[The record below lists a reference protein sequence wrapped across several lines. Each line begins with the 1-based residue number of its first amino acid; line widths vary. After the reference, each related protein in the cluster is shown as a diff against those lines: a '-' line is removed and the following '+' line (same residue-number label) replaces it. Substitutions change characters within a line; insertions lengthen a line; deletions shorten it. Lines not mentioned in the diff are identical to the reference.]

1 MGRTLSSKGRRA
13 AVGGGLLAALALLFA
28 AAESNTGMLP
38 VFALL
43 GHVLSVPA
51 GALLGYAA
59 ADIGG
64 VGDRR
69 PVRMA
74 CSVAVG
80 SLVLAASL
88 ALAFRQLGLS
98 FADYDPLIYLL
109 WFDLVVA
116 AVAVGE
122 AGALAAERLRT
133 ALST

>member
-43 GHVLSVPA
+43 GYVLSVPA
-51 GALLGYAA
+51 GAL
-59 ADIGG
+59 
-64 VGDRR
+64 
-69 PVRMA
+69 
-74 CSVAVG
+74 
-80 SLVLAASL
+80 
-88 ALAFRQLGLS
+88 LGLS